1 MSLAVLRAPSGITH
15 AVLPDGTKQTVGPAG
30 ILCINSI
37 YASALINGGFQ
48 IPIPDWGDDF
58 VGTDYTIPSVPT
70 VGMRYTRKNQGAG
83 DLVAV
88 ADVAGGVISALLTSA
103 SAKQEGA
110 LYMSDQRT
118 VSLEKGAVFEARVRT
133 SVLPTSGSKM
143 FIGLCGDYAD
153 GPDSITQ
160 SLWFALSGDG
170 SVLCE
175 IDDGTTDQSVD
186 STIDFGTAEW
196 HDLVIDATNKANVKF
211 YIDGVQVASGT
222 RFNYAANGA
231 NATLQPYIG
240 VYKASG
246 TSVGTLQIDWARVY
260 SGR

>member
-1 MSLAVLRAPSGITH
+1 MSLAVLRAPPGITH

-30 ILCINSI
+30 ILCISAV

-48 IPIPDWGDDF
+48 IPLPDWADDF
-58 VGTDYTIPSVPT
+58 VGIEYTIPSIPT

-83 DLVAV
+83 DLMVV
-88 ADVAGGVISALLTSA
+88 GDTTGGVLAASLTSG

-110 LYMSDQRT
+110 LFMSDQRT
-118 VSLEKGAVFEARVRT
+118 VNLEKGAVFEARVRT

-160 SLWFALSGDG
+160 SLWFALNGDG

-186 STIDFGTAEW
+186 SGIDFGTAEW
-196 HDLVIDATNKANVKF
+196 HDLVIDATDKSNVKF
-211 YIDGVQVASGT
+211 YIDGVRVLST
-222 RFNYAANGA
+222 TTFNFAALGA

-246 TSVGTLQIDWARVY
+246 TSVGTLQVDWARFY